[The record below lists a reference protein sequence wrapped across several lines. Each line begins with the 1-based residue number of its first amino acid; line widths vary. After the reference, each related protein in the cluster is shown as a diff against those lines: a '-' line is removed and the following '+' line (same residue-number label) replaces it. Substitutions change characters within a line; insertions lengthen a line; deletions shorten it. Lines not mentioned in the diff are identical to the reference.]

1 MVGYIVNIFFTDK
14 SATLDMNRGLCV
26 RRTLWEDTVKQCHGR
41 MKRYICNL
49 SLGDFPEAFEKNCL
63 FLNKFGVDID
73 GSAIT
78 CLYQHLT
85 TA

>member
-1 MVGYIVNIFFTDK
+1 
-14 SATLDMNRGLCV
+14 MNRGLCV

-49 SLGDFPEAFEKNCL
+49 SLEDFPEVFEKNCL
-63 FLNKFGVDID
+63 FLNKFGVDVD